1 MFILDEGDLHGIKD
15 WYEWYKEWCK
25 NPVRKYSKAE
35 SEAKRKKCKVGKY
48 REWTFSEA
56 RFNEISNGFR
66 NKKIDKIRHTKML
79 PWVLE
84 NHPEHA
90 DLTSEEW
97 IRLGYH
103 HEVFGKYSAR
113 GIDQEDRFRD
123 LED

>member
-1 MFILDEGDLHGIKD
+1 MFKLEQKDFHGIER
-15 WYEWYKEWCK
+15 WREWYLEWSK
-25 NPVRKYSKAE
+25 NPVRKYTKE
-35 SEAKRKKCKVGKY
+35 EDDEIRKKCKVGKY
-48 REWTFSEA
+48 RNWSFSEEE
-56 RFNEISNGFR
+56 FNKISNGFR
-66 NKKIDKIRHTKML
+66 NQKIDKIRHTKML

-97 IRLGYH
+97 IRMGYH

-113 GIDQEDRFRD
+113 EIDQEDRFRD